1 MQFDWTYTSD
11 QKNLKLLFCRNSKKR
26 WPEMEIRHHSKRI
39 IILICLC
46 LITFLDLGS
55 LHAQQ
60 RLIPEPTE
68 AEVDVQLPKRNPTRI
83 NTPAP
88 LAPPSPHPSEIA
100 SPEWTAQEIQDAMDG
115 CEMMLADSGAVY
127 KHLDPLRE
135 GRCGTPAP
143 IELSAIG
150 KMPSV
155 AIMPPARVTC
165 GLAATLSFWSD
176 SYLQQAAQKH
186 LGETISSI
194 RNVAS
199 YVCRNRYNSSDKPI
213 SEHARANALDM
224 ASFKT
229 QSGKSISV
237 LAHWA
242 LPPEDAVNAPDQSV
256 SGVTLSSGD
265 TPAVIPANPVQEID
279 RANPPS
285 SVIPVFNPESAFLFD
300 IHTGACSLFGTVL
313 GPLTNA
319 AHKNHFHYDLAER
332 KHSNYCE

>member
-1 MQFDWTYTSD
+1 
-11 QKNLKLLFCRNSKKR
+11 
-26 WPEMEIRHHSKRI
+26 MEIRHHSKRI
-39 IILICLC
+39 IISICFC
-46 LITFLDLGS
+46 LITFLGMCS

-60 RLIPEPTE
+60 PLMPEPTA
-68 AEVDVQLPKRNPTRI
+68 AEVDVPLPDRNPTRI
-83 NTPAP
+83 NQPAP
-88 LAPPSPHPSEIA
+88 LAPPSPHPSEIV
-100 SPEWTAQEIQDAMDG
+100 SPEWAAQEIQDAMDG
-115 CEMMLADSGAVY
+115 CSMMLADSGAVY
-127 KHLDPLRE
+127 RHLDPLRE

-150 KMPSV
+150 KSPSV
-155 AIMPPARVTC
+155 AIVPPARVTC
-165 GLAATLSFWSD
+165 GLAATLSAWSD
-176 SYLQQAAQKH
+176 SYLQQAARTH
-186 LGETISSI
+186 LGKTIASI

-237 LAHWA
+237 LDHWA
-242 LPPEDAVNAPDQSV
+242 LPPEDAVNAPDQSI

-265 TPAVIPANPVQEID
+265 TPALIPANPEQEIES
-279 RANPPS
+279 ATQLSTEAP
-285 SVIPVFNPESAFLFD
+285 IFNPESAFLFD

-313 GPLTNA
+313 GPLANE